1 MNMSHLSNESLAI
14 KRSIVSMCHRAKA
27 SHVGSGLS
35 CADILSV
42 LFLGKVLR
50 FDPKKPEWD
59 GRDRFIMSKG
69 HASAAFY
76 ATLAHAGFFPIS
88 ELDSYYQDGSRMPG
102 HPVKGLL
109 PGVEV
114 STGSLGHGLGL
125 GVGMA
130 TAFMLDKK
138 PNRVFVLMSDGEMD
152 EGSVWEAI
160 MFAGAKKLEN
170 LVAIID
176 YNKIQSFGRVKEV
189 LDLEPLEDKFRSFGW
204 QTRRVDGN
212 SVDDILNL
220 FNSDFLSSKNPK
232 VVIAD
237 TIKGH
242 GVSFMQDKLEWHYKS
257 PSDSE
262 YNIAMEE
269 LKEGNR

>member
-1 MNMSHLSNESLAI
+1 MVLLSSGSLAI

-35 CADILSV
+35 CSDILAV
-42 LFLGKVLR
+42 LYLGKVLR
-50 FDPKKPEWD
+50 VDPKNPAWA
-59 GRDRFIMSKG
+59 GRDYFILSKG
-69 HASAAFY
+69 HASAALY
-76 ATLAHAGFFPIS
+76 ATLAHAGFYPLP

-102 HPVKGLL
+102 HPVRGCV
-109 PGVEV
+109 PGVEA

-125 GVGMA
+125 GAGMA
-130 TAFMLDKK
+130 TALTMDSK
-138 PNRVFVLMSDGEMD
+138 PNRVFVLLSDGELD
-152 EGSVWEAI
+152 EGSVWEAVLY
-160 MFAGAKKLEN
+160 AGAKKLGN

-176 YNKIQSFGRVKEV
+176 YNKLQSFGRVKEV
-189 LDLEPLEDKFRSFGW
+189 LDLEPIEEKFRSFGW
-204 QTRRVDGN
+204 EARRVDGN
-212 SVDDILNL
+212 STEKLRQL
-220 FNSDFLSSKNPK
+220 FASGFLESGKPK

-262 YNIAMEE
+262 YKTAMEE
-269 LKEGNR
+269 LR